1 VEEFILVL
9 AGGFGKKR
17 HLWGRMKFIQNL
29 QEKWKVGGSQF
40 WLIMLT
46 FALGGSLSGRLCSF
60 LLNLVF
66 LEKNW
71 AFWLVYPLFLT
82 ILWPFS
88 VLFVSFFTG
97 QFRFFRGYLA
107 RVGAKVFGIG
117 GSAFTSGSYDSTLGS
132 TTSEPSGK
140 SVAAP
145 ESSGSTL
152 DSTTTEPS
160 GKSVA
165 APSTASAAPIHI
177 AIFASGAGS
186 NARKIIEY
194 FEGAGSG
201 LAAAGSN
208 LSSTAATYDSN
219 LTSTASKSTSSQV
232 KVSLIVCNVPD
243 AGVLAIA
250 KEKGIPTLLINKNEF
265 AATGYVESLHNADI
279 QFIVLAGFLWKVP
292 EVLVRAYQPGMKID
306 GALVNGKENVSKGI
320 INIHPALLPKYGGK
334 GMYGSRVHEA
344 VIAAGEKESGIT
356 IHWVN
361 EHYDEGGIIFQA
373 NCEVVSGDTPETL
386 ADKIHELEHAHF
398 APTIAKLLG

>member
-1 VEEFILVL
+1 VEEFIWFL
-9 AGGFGKKR
+9 ACGFGKKR
-17 HLWGRMKFIQNL
+17 HLWGRMKFIQSL
-29 QEKWKVGGSQF
+29 QEKWKVRGSQF

-71 AFWLVYPLFLT
+71 AFWLIYPLFLT

-88 VLFVSFFTG
+88 VIFVSFFTG
-97 QFRFFRGYLA
+97 QFRFFKGYLS
-107 RVGAKVFGIG
+107 RVGAKVFGFG
-117 GSAFTSGSYDSTLGS
+117 GSASMS
-132 TTSEPSGK
+132 
-140 SVAAP
+140 

-152 DSTTTEPS
+152 DSTS
-160 GKSVA
+160 GQSSFKTFA

-177 AIFASGAGS
+177 AIFASGTGS

-194 FEGAGSG
+194 FEGASSG
-201 LAAAGSN
+201 LAAAGD
-208 LSSTAATYDSN
+208 SS
-219 LTSTASKSTSSQV
+219 LTSEASKSTSSQV

-250 KEKGIPTLLINKNEF
+250 KEKGIPTLLINKGEF
-265 AATGYVESLHNADI
+265 AATGYVESLHNAYI

-344 VIAAGEKESGIT
+344 VITAGEKESGIT

-373 NCEVVSGDTPETL
+373 TCEVVSGDTPETL
-386 ADKIHELEHAHF
+386 ADKIHLLEHAHF

>member
-1 VEEFILVL
+1 MSGKKTDECHKNVMLVWC
-9 AGGFGKKR
+9 GGIYFGFGGRFWKKKAP
-17 HLWGRMKFIQNL
+17 LGRMKFIQNL

-97 QFRFFRGYLA
+97 QFRFFKGYLS

-117 GSAFTSGSYDSTLGS
+117 GSASTS
-132 TTSEPSGK
+132 
-140 SVAAP
+140 

-152 DSTTTEPS
+152 DSKTIEPS

-194 FEGAGSG
+194 FEGAGS
-201 LAAAGSN
+201 
-208 LSSTAATYDSN
+208 
-219 LTSTASKSTSSQV
+219 KSTSSQV

-250 KEKGIPTLLINKNEF
+250 KEKGIPTLLINKGEF

-373 NCEVVSGDTPETL
+373 SCEVVSSDTPETL
-386 ADKIHELEHAHF
+386 ADKIHLLEHAHF

>member
-9 AGGFGKKR
+9 ACGFGKKR
-17 HLWGRMKFIQNL
+17 HLWGRMKFIQSL
-29 QEKWKVGGSQF
+29 QEKWKVRGSQF

-71 AFWLVYPLFLT
+71 AFWLIYPLFLT

-88 VLFVSFFTG
+88 VIFVSFFTC
-97 QFRFFRGYLA
+97 QFRFFKGYLS
-107 RVGAKVFGIG
+107 RVGAKVFGF
-117 GSAFTSGSYDSTLGS
+117 GS
-132 TTSEPSGK
+132 
-140 SVAAP
+140 SVAMS

-152 DSTTTEPS
+152 DSKTTEPS
-160 GKSVA
+160 EKSVA

-194 FEGAGSG
+194 FEGVSSGS
-201 LAAAGSN
+201 AAAGSALN
-208 LSSTAATYDSN
+208 SATATYDSN
-219 LTSTASKSTSSQV
+219 LDTVVSKSTSSQV

-243 AGVLAIA
+243 AGVLSIA
-250 KEKGIPTLLINKNEF
+250 KEKGIPNLLINKTEF

-373 NCEVVSGDTPETL
+373 TCEVVSGDTPETL
-386 ADKIHELEHAHF
+386 ANKIHLLEHAHF
-398 APTIAKLLG
+398 APTIAKMLG

>member
-1 VEEFILVL
+1 MLVWC
-9 AGGFGKKR
+9 GGIYFGFGGRFWKKKAP
-17 HLWGRMKFIQNL
+17 LGRMKFIQNL

-60 LLNLVF
+60 LLNLAF

-97 QFRFFRGYLA
+97 QFRFFKGYLG

-117 GSAFTSGSYDSTLGS
+117 GADSTSG
-132 TTSEPSGK
+132 
-140 SVAAP
+140 
-145 ESSGSTL
+145 SSGSTL
-152 DSTTTEPS
+152 DATTSEPS

-194 FEGAGSG
+194 FEGAG
-201 LAAAGSN
+201 
-208 LSSTAATYDSN
+208 
-219 LTSTASKSTSSQV
+219 SKSTSSQV

-373 NCEVVSGDTPETL
+373 KCEVVSGDTPETL

>member
-1 VEEFILVL
+1 MEEFIWFL
-9 AGGFGKKR
+9 ACGFGKKR
-17 HLWGRMKFIQNL
+17 HLWGRMKFIQSL
-29 QEKWKVGGSQF
+29 QEKWKVRGSQF

-88 VLFVSFFTG
+88 VIFVSFFTG
-97 QFRFFRGYLA
+97 QFRFFRGYLS
-107 RVGAKVFGIG
+107 RVGAKVFGFG
-117 GSAFTSGSYDSTLGS
+117 GSVATSGSYDSTL
-132 TTSEPSGK
+132 
-140 SVAAP
+140 
-145 ESSGSTL
+145 
-152 DSTTTEPS
+152 DSTS
-160 GKSVA
+160 GQSSFKTFA

-177 AIFASGAGS
+177 AIFASGTGS

-194 FEGAGSG
+194 FEGASSG
-201 LAAAGSN
+201 LAAAGS
-208 LSSTAATYDSN
+208 TGDSN
-219 LTSTASKSTSSQV
+219 LASASSKSTSSQV

-250 KEKGIPTLLINKNEF
+250 KEKGIPTLLINKGEF

-344 VIAAGEKESGIT
+344 VIATGEKESGIT

-373 NCEVVSGDTPETL
+373 TCEVVSGDTPETL
-386 ADKIHELEHAHF
+386 ADKIHVLEHAHF